1 MFLRG
6 RVNCT
11 ESKRGMHMSF
21 IIGLL
26 AGGFGGFL
34 GVGGGV
40 IMVPLMVHSFR
51 MIQREAHGTSL
62 VALIMTGV
70 VGTATYGMSDA
81 VDYPGAVVLAVSAMG
96 MARVG
101 ALCCHRMSEW
111 RLKKA
116 FGLFMLVALA
126 LLLAKPYI
134 PTAAVPIAGWAK
146 IGVLAAIG
154 IVTGFAS
161 GLLGV
166 GGGMVMIPGMVLLA
180 GMSQITAQGSSLLCM
195 VPVGAVGAYTHWRL
209 GNVRRDIL
217 PGLLIGILIG
227 ALVGG
232 NFAQYMPESVLRIVF
247 SGLLLWTGIRFL
259 KAKPE
264 EAPVC
269 ESDVTSM

>member
-1 MFLRG
+1 
-6 RVNCT
+6 
-11 ESKRGMHMSF
+11 MSF
-21 IIGLL
+21 IVGLL

-40 IMVPLMVHSFR
+40 IMIPLMVHSFGL
-51 MIQREAHGTSL
+51 IQREAHGTSL

-70 VGTATYGMSDA
+70 VGTATYGLGGS
-81 VDYPGAVVLAVSAMG
+81 VDYAGAVVLAVSAMG
-96 MARVG
+96 TARVG
-101 ALCCHRMSEW
+101 ALCCGRMAEW

-116 FGLFMLVALA
+116 FGFFMLFALT
-126 LLLAKPYI
+126 LLLAKSYI

-154 IVTGFAS
+154 IVTGFIS

-166 GGGMVMIPGMVLLA
+166 GGGTIMIPGMVLLA
-180 GMSQITAQGSSLLCM
+180 GMSQFTAQGTSLLCM
-195 VPVGAVGAYTHWRL
+195 VPIGAVGAYTHWHE

-227 ALVGG
+227 ALAGG
-232 NFAQYMPESVLRIVF
+232 NLAQYMPETVLRIVF
-247 SGLLLWTGIRFL
+247 SVLLLWTGIRFL

-269 ESDVTSM
+269 EPEH